1 MLGEFQSMAFTSP
14 ALCAFCAA
22 TNLTKRA
29 RASVSFAAADAC
41 PPDATVTAR
50 KRSAAATE
58 RKRLRGADSG
68 SVAEIIEFMEW
79 VTLTSL
85 GSGAGLRRC
94 TRLPIRHPQ
103 PP

>member
-22 TNLTKRA
+22 TNFVKRV

-41 PPDATVTAR
+41 PPDATVTTR

-58 RKRLRGADSG
+58 RLRLWGADSG
-68 SVAEIIEFMEW
+68 SIAGIIEFVEW
-79 VTLTSL
+79 VILTSL
-85 GSGAGLRRC
+85 GFNASLGRRTC
-94 TRLPIRHPQ
+94 LPKNGDGTS
-103 PP
+103 